1 MTASTLLQ
9 RRISPGY
16 LWVVATVGLVFAG
29 QWLQARVH
37 LNHDVSWIA
46 HSARWLLDGRSFGT
60 DVLDPNPPLIWW
72 MSLPAAALANSGLLD
87 EPAAVRVVFWSY
99 FLISA
104 TIFFR
109 VLADVDPRDRA
120 ASMGW
125 WACFL
130 IMATLAPGFSF
141 GQREYLSVLFAMP
154 YLASACVRLQRFQNS
169 DRLVYAAVGLL
180 AGIGFAI
187 KPFFLAVPLLVE
199 GLLAARLGWRSLFRL
214 ESVVLALTV
223 LAYVLAV
230 LILVPQYVTFTLPL
244 MRSIYW
250 AFDSGSFSMVL
261 SRYWTVTQPLLY
273 GALVALLSRTWT
285 RQHTVVLLAGLGYSV
300 SYFIQAKGFVY
311 HAYPVLL
318 FCCVFLGISVASG
331 LVRVWNSRRDQAGPI
346 PLLLVFAILV
356 LVIPPAKHVHDG
368 VMRWYF
374 QFNLAHGETGQFR
387 QEIISVV
394 NHFARSRQSYFFAF
408 STHPFPGFPTA
419 SYTAAEWSGRA
430 SAQGILAAYARMDE
444 VSGPGLRESIIR
456 AAELQ
461 RRMVIEDMER
471 RPPAVVFVERSRS
484 RLAMNG
490 RAFDDVAFYLQD
502 PEFQRIWNTY
512 EEYPPLG
519 PLRVFVRRR
528 Q

>member
-1 MTASTLLQ
+1 M
-9 RRISPGY
+9 
-16 LWVVATVGLVFAG
+16 ATVGLVFAG
-29 QWLQARVH
+29 QWLQTQVH

-46 HSARWLLDGRSFGT
+46 HSARWLLEGRSFGT

-72 MSLPAAALANSGLLD
+72 LSLPAAALANAGLLE
-87 EPAAVRVVFWSY
+87 EPVAVRAVFWLY
-99 FLISA
+99 FLIGA
-104 TIFFR
+104 MLLFR

-120 ASMGW
+120 ASVGW
-125 WACFL
+125 RASFL
-130 IMATLAPGFSF
+130 VMATLAPGFSF

-154 YLASACVRLQRFQNS
+154 YLASACVRLQRFENPH
-169 DRLVYAAVGLL
+169 RLVYAAVGVI
-180 AGIGFAI
+180 AGIGFSI

-199 GLLAARLGWRSLFRL
+199 GLLAVRLGWRSLFRL
-214 ESVVLALTV
+214 ESVALALTV
-223 LAYVLAV
+223 LAYVLA
-230 LILVPQYVTFTLPL
+230 IFIIVPQYVTFTLPL

-250 AFDSGSFSMVL
+250 AFDSGSFSVVV
-261 SRYWTVTQPLLY
+261 SRYYAVTQPVLY

-285 RQHTVVLLAGLGYSV
+285 RMHTVVLLAGIGYSV

-318 FCCVFLGISVASG
+318 FSCVFLGISVASG
-331 LVRVWNSRRDQAGPI
+331 LVRVWNSRQDQAGPV
-346 PLLLVFAILV
+346 PLLLVFAVVV
-356 LVIPPAKHVHDG
+356 LAIPPAKQVHDG
-368 VMRWYF
+368 IVRWYF
-374 QFNLAHGETGQFR
+374 QYSLAYGETGQFR

-394 NHFARSRQSYFFAF
+394 NHFARSPQSYFFAF

-444 VSGPGLRESIIR
+444 VSDPEVRRRITR

-461 RRMVIEDMER
+461 RRMVIEDMQL

-490 RAFDDVAFYLQD
+490 REFDDVAFYLQD
-502 PEFQRIWNTY
+502 PEFQRIWDAF

-519 PLRVFVRRR
+519 PFRVFARRR